1 MAKSHWLI
9 NPKRTE
15 VKRFI
20 KNDKS
25 IDGVFE
31 YMFVD
36 TGKIV
41 GLFGKEPPLMT
52 TTISV
57 DIDLAREIYERLIS
71 QGWRKTEEV
80 WPKKRELVL
89 CSRNLFLLKFAEL
102 WEIKLLKP

>member
-9 NPKRTE
+9 NPEGTE

-20 KNDKS
+20 RNDKS

-36 TGKIV
+36 TGKIFRIL
-41 GLFGKEPPLMT
+41 GEEPPLMT
-52 TTISV
+52 TTVSV
-57 DIDLAREIYERLIS
+57 DIDLAREIYERLLS

-80 WPKKRELVL
+80 WTKK
-89 CSRNLFLLKFAEL
+89 SS
-102 WEIKLLKP
+102 

>member
-1 MAKSHWLI
+1 MPKSYWLI

-20 KNDKS
+20 KNEKC

-41 GLFGKEPPLMT
+41 GVLGKEPPLMT
-52 TTISV
+52 TTVSV
-57 DIDLAREIYERLIS
+57 DIELAREIYERLIS

-80 WPKKRELVL
+80 WLEKA
-89 CSRNLFLLKFAEL
+89 S
-102 WEIKLLKP
+102 

>member
-1 MAKSHWLI
+1 MARSHWLI
-9 NPKRTE
+9 NSNRTE

-41 GLFGKEPPLMT
+41 GVFGTTPPVMT
-52 TTISV
+52 TTVSV
-57 DIDLAREIYERLIS
+57 EIDLAREIYERLLS
-71 QGWRKTEEV
+71 QGWRKTAEV
-80 WPKKRELVL
+80 WKKE
-89 CSRNLFLLKFAEL
+89 S
-102 WEIKLLKP
+102 

>member
-9 NPKRTE
+9 NSKKTE

-20 KNDKS
+20 RNDKS
-25 IDGVFE
+25 IEGVFE

-41 GLFGKEPPLMT
+41 GVIGKEPPVMT
-52 TTISV
+52 TTVSI
-57 DIDLAREIYERLIS
+57 DIDLAREIYERLLS

-80 WPKKRELVL
+80 WKKGT
-89 CSRNLFLLKFAEL
+89 
-102 WEIKLLKP
+102 

>member
-1 MAKSHWLI
+1 MAKSYWLI
-9 NPKRTE
+9 NSKREE

-25 IDGVFE
+25 IDGIFE

-41 GLFGKEPPLMT
+41 GVLGKDPPVMT
-52 TTISV
+52 TTVSV
-57 DIDLAREIYERLIS
+57 DIDLAREIYERLIF

-80 WPKKRELVL
+80 WPKKG
-89 CSRNLFLLKFAEL
+89 S
-102 WEIKLLKP
+102 

>member
-9 NPKRTE
+9 NPNRTE

-20 KNDKS
+20 KNYKS

-41 GLFGKEPPLMT
+41 GMFGEEPPIMT

-71 QGWRKTEEV
+71 QGWRKIEKV
-80 WPKKRELVL
+80 W
-89 CSRNLFLLKFAEL
+89 F
-102 WEIKLLKP
+102 